1 MAKIYKMSPHLADLI
16 AAGEV
21 VERPASVVKELVENS
36 IDAGAQS
43 VTVEIRRG
51 GMSFI
56 RVTDDGCGMSPE
68 DAELAFLR
76 HASSKLTDERG
87 LEAIR
92 TLGFRGEA
100 LAAIAAVSN
109 VTLVTRER
117 GAESGVAVVLE
128 GGEPHPAEPVG
139 CSEGT
144 VITVQ
149 DLFFN
154 TPARQK
160 FMKKDSSEGA
170 AVTAAVVKAALSH
183 PEVSVRYIK
192 DDKEELHTP
201 GDGVVSSAIY
211 SIFGAQ
217 FFKSLLPAGCEGEG
231 VSVSGFVSAPA
242 AAKGNRSSQYF
253 FVNGRCIKSQM
264 LTTAVEQAFKS
275 SLFTGRFPA
284 CFIYIT
290 LKPSDLDV
298 NVHPAKTE
306 IKFLSE
312 SQVFSAVKN
321 AAAAALA
328 SEGPGSAELSP
339 DGALKAAPKSDFWK
353 KQDAESFRNSS
364 PAPVPR
370 MRVREDGL
378 KYNAAPAP
386 KPYAPSPAPREPSPA
401 PTYDEQKPSLFN
413 APETPPLPERRAEAP
428 KPAPSEE
435 KAPELFEDKPSA
447 DYRIIGEAF
456 GCYIICQKGDEL
468 VFIDKHAAHERMLFD
483 ALKAKES
490 TVMPQALLD
499 PPAVELGAQDTALLL
514 EHLPELAASCVEVED
529 FGGGALIIRTLP
541 SGVSAGDAEA
551 FLGELAEAIR
561 QGRRPGSLGAADEVL
576 ATVACKAAIKAG
588 KPSDPRELVP
598 VAKAVMA
605 GEVRYCPHGRP
616 ISVVLPKSRLDK
628 GIKRT

>member
-100 LAAIAAVSN
+100 LAAIASVSN

-154 TPARQK
+154 TPARLK

-217 FFKSLLPAGCEGEG
+217 FFKSLLPAECEGEG
-231 VSVSGFVSAPA
+231 VSVTGFVSAPA

-284 CFIYIT
+284 CFIYII
-290 LKPSDLDV
+290 LKPSDVDV

-328 SEGPGSAELSP
+328 AEGMGSAELTSEST
-339 DGALKAAPKSDFWK
+339 LKAAPKSDFWK
-353 KQDAESFRNSS
+353 TQDAETFRKAS
-364 PAPVPR
+364 APPPPR
-370 MRVREDGL
+370 MRVREDATP
-378 KYNAAPAP
+378 YNAAPAP
-386 KPYAPSPAPREPSPA
+386 KPREPAPAPVYEEPR
-401 PTYDEQKPSLFN
+401 PSLF
-413 APETPPLPERRAEAP
+413 PEEKKVPEREAP
-428 KPAPSEE
+428 APQAPKIEEKPA
-435 KAPELFEDKPSA
+435 APA
-447 DYRIIGEAF
+447 DYKIIGEAF

-483 ALKAKES
+483 ALRARES
-490 TVMPQALLD
+490 SVMPQTLLE

-514 EHLPELAASCVEVED
+514 EHLPELAASGVEVED
-529 FGGGALIIRTLP
+529 FGGGALIVRTLP
-541 SGVSAGDAEA
+541 SGVAAGEVEA

-561 QGRRPGSLGAADEVL
+561 QGRKPGSLGAADEVL

-598 VAKAVMA
+598 VAKAVMS

-616 ISVVLPKSRLDK
+616 VSVVLPKSRLDK

>member
-1 MAKIYKMSPHLADLI
+1 MQKIYKMSPHLADLI

-68 DAELAFLR
+68 DAETAFLR
-76 HASSKLTDERG
+76 HASSKLLDERG
-87 LEAIR
+87 LEAIK

-117 GAESGVAVVLE
+117 GSMSGTSLVLE

-144 VITVQ
+144 VITVR

-160 FMKKDSSEGA
+160 FMKKDSAEGA

-201 GDGVVSSAIY
+201 GDGVAASAVY

-217 FFKSLLPAGCEGEG
+217 FFKSLLPAACEGEG
-231 VSVSGFVSAPA
+231 VSVTGFVSAPA

-253 FVNGRCIKSQM
+253 FVNGRCIKSQV
-264 LTTAVEQAFKS
+264 LSAAVEQAFKS

-290 LKPSDLDV
+290 LKPSDVDV

-328 SEGPGSAELSP
+328 AEGMGSAELTSEN
-339 DGALKAAPKSDFWK
+339 ALKAAPKSDFWK
-353 KQDAESFRNSS
+353 TQDAESFRKSAAAA
-364 PAPVPR
+364 PAPR
-370 MRVREDGL
+370 MRVRDDPAP
-378 KYNAAPAP
+378 YNAAP
-386 KPYAPSPAPREPSPA
+386 KPREPAPA
-401 PTYDEQKPSLFN
+401 PVYDEPRPALF
-413 APETPPLPERRAEAP
+413 PEE
-428 KPAPSEE
+428 K
-435 KAPELFEDKPSA
+435 KAPEREPAPAPQAPKIEEKPAAPA
-447 DYRIIGEAF
+447 DYKIIGEAF
-456 GCYIICQKGDEL
+456 GTYIICQKGDEL

-483 ALKAKES
+483 ALRAKES
-490 TVMPQALLD
+490 SVMPQTLLE

-514 EHLPELAASCVEVED
+514 EHLPELAASGVEVED

-541 SGVSAGDAEA
+541 SGVAAGEVEA

-561 QGRRPGSLGAADEVL
+561 QGRKPGSLGAADEVL

-598 VAKAVMA
+598 VAKAVMS

-616 ISVVLPKSRLDK
+616 VSVVLPKSRLDK

>member
-1 MAKIYKMSPHLADLI
+1 MAKIFKMSPHLADMI

-43 VTVEIRRG
+43 VTVDIKRG
-51 GMSFI
+51 GMSYI

-68 DAELAFLR
+68 DAETAFLR

-109 VTLVTRER
+109 VRLMTRER
-117 GAESGVAVVLE
+117 GALSGVSIVLE
-128 GGEPHPAEPVG
+128 GGSPHPAETVG

-144 VITVQ
+144 TIVVR

-154 TPARQK
+154 TPARLK
-160 FMKKDSSEGA
+160 FMRKDSSEAA
-170 AVTAAVVKAALSH
+170 AVTAAVVRIALSH

-211 SIFGAQ
+211 SVFGAA
-217 FFKSLLPAGCEGEG
+217 FFRSLLPAECEGEG
-231 VSVSGFVSAPA
+231 VTVSGFVAAPA

-253 FVNGRCIKSQM
+253 FVNGRCIKSQL
-264 LTTAVEQAFKS
+264 LTAAVEQAFKN

-290 LKPSDLDV
+290 VRPSDIDV

-306 IKFLSE
+306 IKFLAE

-321 AAAAALA
+321 AAASALA
-328 SEGPGSAELSP
+328 AEGAGSAEIST
-339 DGALKAAPKSDFWK
+339 DSVFKAAPREDFWK
-353 KQDAESFRNSS
+353 KQDSTAFRSS
-364 PAPVPR
+364 VGVLRDEPV
-370 MRVREDGL
+370 
-378 KYNAAPAP
+378 KFNAAPAP
-386 KPYAPSPAPREPSPA
+386 RPAEPA
-401 PTYDEQKPSLFN
+401 
-413 APETPPLPERRAEAP
+413 
-428 KPAPSEE
+428 KPAPPPV
-435 KAPELFEDKPSA
+435 KAPLPAVPAVSRPAEPARPVPVFREPEPAVRASEPEEIPPLYAQEPAAAKKP
-447 DYRIIGEAF
+447 DYTVIGEAF

-468 VFIDKHAAHERMLFD
+468 VFIDKHAAHERIIFD
-483 ALKAKES
+483 SLRAGAQE
-490 TVMPQALLD
+490 VMTQTLLT
-499 PPAVELGAQDTALLL
+499 PPAVELSGQDTELLL
-514 EHLPELAASCVEVED
+514 EHLPELASSGVEVED
-529 FGGGALIIRTLP
+529 FGGGSLIVRTLP
-541 SGVSAGDAEA
+541 SGVAVGEAEA
-551 FLGELAEAIR
+551 LLGELAEAIR
-561 QGRRPGSLGAADEVL
+561 LGKRPGSLGAADEVL

-588 KPSDPRELVP
+588 KPSDPREYGP
-598 VAKAVMA
+598 VVKAVMS

-616 ISVVLPKSRLDK
+616 VSVVLPKSKLDK

>member
-43 VTVEIRRG
+43 VTIEIRRG

-100 LAAIAAVSN
+100 LAAIASVSN

-217 FFKSLLPAGCEGEG
+217 FFKSLLPAECEGEG
-231 VSVSGFVSAPA
+231 VSVTGFVSAPA

-290 LKPSDLDV
+290 LKPSDVDV

-328 SEGPGSAELSP
+328 AEGMGSAELTSEST
-339 DGALKAAPKSDFWK
+339 LKAAPKSDFWK
-353 KQDAESFRNSS
+353 TQDAETFRKAS
-364 PAPVPR
+364 APPPPR
-370 MRVREDGL
+370 MRVREDATP
-378 KYNAAPAP
+378 YNAAPAP
-386 KPYAPSPAPREPSPA
+386 KPLEPAPAPAYEEPR
-401 PTYDEQKPSLFN
+401 PSLF
-413 APETPPLPERRAEAP
+413 PEEKKVPERETPAPQAP
-428 KPAPSEE
+428 KIEE
-435 KAPELFEDKPSA
+435 KPAAPA
-447 DYRIIGEAF
+447 DYKIIGEAF

-483 ALKAKES
+483 ALRARES
-490 TVMPQALLD
+490 SVMPQTLLE

-514 EHLPELAASCVEVED
+514 EHLPELAVSGVEVED
-529 FGGGALIIRTLP
+529 FGGGALIVRTLP
-541 SGVSAGDAEA
+541 SGVAAGEVEA

-561 QGRRPGSLGAADEVL
+561 QGRKPGSLGAADEVL

-598 VAKAVMA
+598 VAKAVMS

-616 ISVVLPKSRLDK
+616 VSVVLPKSRLDK

>member
-100 LAAIAAVSN
+100 LAAIASVSN

-217 FFKSLLPAGCEGEG
+217 FFKSLLPAECEGEG
-231 VSVSGFVSAPA
+231 VSVTGFVSAPA

-290 LKPSDLDV
+290 LKPLDVDV

-328 SEGPGSAELSP
+328 AEGMGSAELTSEST
-339 DGALKAAPKSDFWK
+339 LKAAPKSDFWK
-353 KQDAESFRNSS
+353 TQDAETFRKAS
-364 PAPVPR
+364 APPPPR
-370 MRVREDGL
+370 MRVREDATP
-378 KYNAAPAP
+378 YNAAPAP
-386 KPYAPSPAPREPSPA
+386 KPLEPAPAPAYEEPR
-401 PTYDEQKPSLFN
+401 PSLF
-413 APETPPLPERRAEAP
+413 PEEKKVPERETPAPQAP
-428 KPAPSEE
+428 KIEE
-435 KAPELFEDKPSA
+435 KPAAPA
-447 DYRIIGEAF
+447 DYKIIGEAF

-483 ALKAKES
+483 ALRARES
-490 TVMPQALLD
+490 SVMPQTLLE

-514 EHLPELAASCVEVED
+514 EHLPELAASGVEVED
-529 FGGGALIIRTLP
+529 FGGGALIVRTLP
-541 SGVSAGDAEA
+541 SGVAAGEVEA

-561 QGRRPGSLGAADEVL
+561 QGRKPGSLGAADEVL

-598 VAKAVMA
+598 VAKAVMS

-616 ISVVLPKSRLDK
+616 VSVVLPKSRLDK

>member
-100 LAAIAAVSN
+100 LAAIASVSN

-217 FFKSLLPAGCEGEG
+217 FFKSLLPAECEGEG
-231 VSVSGFVSAPA
+231 VSVTGFVTAPA

-284 CFIYIT
+284 CFIYII
-290 LKPSDLDV
+290 LKPSDVDV

-328 SEGPGSAELSP
+328 AEGMGSAELTSEST
-339 DGALKAAPKSDFWK
+339 LKAAPKSDFWK
-353 KQDAESFRNSS
+353 TQDAETFRKAS
-364 PAPVPR
+364 APPPPR
-370 MRVREDGL
+370 MRVREDATP
-378 KYNAAPAP
+378 YNAAPAP
-386 KPYAPSPAPREPSPA
+386 KPREPAPAPVYEEPR
-401 PTYDEQKPSLFN
+401 PSLF
-413 APETPPLPERRAEAP
+413 PEEKKVPEREAP
-428 KPAPSEE
+428 APQAPKIEEKPA
-435 KAPELFEDKPSA
+435 APA
-447 DYRIIGEAF
+447 DYKIIGEAF

-483 ALKAKES
+483 ALRARES
-490 TVMPQALLD
+490 SVMPQTLLE

-514 EHLPELAASCVEVED
+514 EHLPELAASGVEVED
-529 FGGGALIIRTLP
+529 FGGGALIVRTLP
-541 SGVSAGDAEA
+541 SGVAAGEVEA

-561 QGRRPGSLGAADEVL
+561 QGRKPGSLGAADEVL

-598 VAKAVMA
+598 VAKAVMS

-616 ISVVLPKSRLDK
+616 VSVVLPKSRLDK